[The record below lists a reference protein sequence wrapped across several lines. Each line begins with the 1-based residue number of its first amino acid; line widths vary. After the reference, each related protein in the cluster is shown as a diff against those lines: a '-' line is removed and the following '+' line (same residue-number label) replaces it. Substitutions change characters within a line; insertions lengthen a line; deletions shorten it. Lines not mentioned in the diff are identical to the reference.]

1 MRFKKNNK
9 GFTSILLI
17 VILVVLLGGIGGYY
31 LLKQNLQQD
40 KESFNRT
47 ESTPVNTQKTTTGQ
61 EYFSCLQVGGN
72 NTLNKADPY
81 KKGSLVFKAKEGTS
95 EVTILDKLKPLGYDL
110 KTVNSAWGYSEIDRS
125 TLFIKHPLT
134 PDNIKGLITPI
145 VGKYQLEEKN
155 TGFYYSTTNILFT
168 RLLDKNEQES
178 INKQLSNLKSQGSIT
193 EFSWNFAP
201 KQLYGFLAA
210 PAGREEEYIKKL
222 NNLGIFDCVSKEL
235 NTIPYMPVVPQ

>member
-17 VILVVLLGGIGGYY
+17 VILVLLLGGIGGYY

-72 NTLNKADPY
+72 NTLNKVDPY

-95 EVTILDKLKPLGYDL
+95 EETILDKLKPLGYDL
-110 KTVNSAWGYSEIDRS
+110 KTVNSAWGYSGIDRS
-125 TLFIKHPLT
+125 TLFIRHTMK
-134 PDNIKGLITPI
+134 PDEAQNILKPI
-145 VGKYQLEEKN
+145 VSKFEIVGGFP
-155 TGFYYSTTNILFT
+155 TGFYYETATVYFT
-168 RLLDKNEQES
+168 KMLSKEQQQSINYQLDK
-178 INKQLSNLKSQGSIT
+178 LKTQSKIT
-193 EFSWNFAP
+193 EYGWNYAP
-201 KQLYGFLAA
+201 KQLYGFLAV
-210 PAGREEEYIKKL
+210 PAGKEEEYIEKL
-222 NNLGIFDCVSKEL
+222 NKLGIFDCVSKEL
-235 NTIPYMPVVPQ
+235 NTIPYMPGPQ